1 MDTNKGEEKEL
12 SFLGHIFELRGH
24 LIRSIVA
31 ILIGAIVCA
40 VFWRTI
46 NDKFI
51 MAPLKYEFPTYRAL
65 NFLGEKVGIGQ
76 IYEPGFNYTQELKNL
91 NPSGQITAQIYAILI
106 CGLIIAIPYV
116 VWEIWRFI
124 KPGLHPKE
132 AKNANGTVFAVSFF
146 FLTGV
151 LFSYFFMLPFSVQ
164 FLFTYNPFG
173 VSNEWTLSSYTSLF
187 VQTLLGMGIVFLFP
201 VFTYFL
207 AKMGILSPQFL
218 RTYRKHALVVIL
230 VIAAIITPSDIMSM
244 LIAAM
249 PLILLYEVS
258 IWITAYVFK
267 KQINEE
273 KKEMVKK

>member
-1 MDTNKGEEKEL
+1 MSKKTDEKEL
-12 SFLGHIFELRGH
+12 SFLGHVFELRGH

-31 ILIGAIVCA
+31 IMIGSVICTI
-40 VFWRTI
+40 FWGTI
-46 NDKFI
+46 SEKFI
-51 MAPLKYEFPTYRAL
+51 MAPLKYDFPTYQML
-65 NFLGEKVGIGQ
+65 NALGEKVGVGQ
-76 IYEPGFNYTQELKNL
+76 IYEPGFNYTKELKNL

-106 CGLIIAIPYV
+106 CGLILAIPYV

-124 KPGLHPKE
+124 KPGLHAKE
-132 AKNANGTVFAVSFF
+132 AKNTNGAVLAVSIF

-173 VSNEWTLSSYTSLF
+173 VSNEWTLTSYTSLF
-187 VQTLLGMGIVFLFP
+187 VQTLLGMGVVFLFP
-201 VFTYFL
+201 IFTYFL

-218 RTYRKHALVVIL
+218 KTYRKHALIVIL
-230 VIAAIITPSDIMSM
+230 VVAAVITPSDIMSM

-267 KQINEE
+267 KQLKNE
-273 KKEMVKK
+273 KEGVVKR